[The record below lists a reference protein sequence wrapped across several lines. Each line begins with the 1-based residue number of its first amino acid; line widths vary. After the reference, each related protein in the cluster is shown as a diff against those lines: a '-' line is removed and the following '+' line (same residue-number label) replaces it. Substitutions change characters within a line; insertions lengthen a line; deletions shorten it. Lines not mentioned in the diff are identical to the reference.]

1 MFRIGASPLGCS
13 CWDAPIGVLTLK
25 CSLWENVHWR
35 SHWGADAGPI
45 GMLTLGCSWG
55 RGTGHRW
62 RASRRPWL
70 WTGSDPTTSCPWS
83 CTPPPAAGNLHPKS
97 HSTTSLRLNNR
108 KRKAHNA
115 EGNLFQSLL
124 HLRGEQTGSA
134 PTLPSPAVDRS
145 CAQGRTSSLNKYL
158 SSNGRRGAQDAW
170 GFPLLSVEFLAE
182 TKEKGWNWQAGGTTP
197 KSHLRTFTHFY
208 LTQKLGGAPKHLP
221 CLILSLSFPAGASP
235 CSRTDVTSEG
245 NTDISGSPHP
255 NTSPKS
261 SPRTPDFLRHRQL
274 PLLPGDTTEPAVDTV
289 QDAQGP
295 IYESIRYKSQKL
307 SVGLEKPYRDDGDT
321 GDGVDPAQVFV
332 VQEEPCS
339 SGSPIPVYARIC
351 KASRA
356 PQHTVPNSIEPEEE
370 AAPALPEKRFDIL

>member
-1 MFRIGASPLGCS
+1 MEGGEPRMH
-13 CWDAPIGVLTLK
+13 GVFLCFLLNFLQK
-25 CSLWENVHWR
+25 PKR
-35 SHWGADAGPI
+35 RD
-45 GMLTLGCSWG
+45 
-55 RGTGHRW
+55 GTGKQEEPH
-62 RASRRPWL
+62 
-70 WTGSDPTTSCPWS
+70 
-83 CTPPPAAGNLHPKS
+83 
-97 HSTTSLRLNNR
+97 
-108 KRKAHNA
+108 
-115 EGNLFQSLL
+115 QS
-124 HLRGEQTGSA
+124 
-134 PTLPSPAVDRS
+134 
-145 CAQGRTSSLNKYL
+145 
-158 SSNGRRGAQDAW
+158 
-170 GFPLLSVEFLAE
+170 
-182 TKEKGWNWQAGGTTP
+182 
-197 KSHLRTFTHFY
+197 SHLRTFTHFY

-274 PLLPGDTTEPAVDTV
+274 PLLPGDTAEPAVDTV

-307 SVGLEKPYRDDGDT
+307 SVGLEKPYRDDGDS
-321 GDGVDPAQVFV
+321 GDGVDPVQVFV

-339 SGSPIPVYARIC
+339 PGSPIPVYARIC